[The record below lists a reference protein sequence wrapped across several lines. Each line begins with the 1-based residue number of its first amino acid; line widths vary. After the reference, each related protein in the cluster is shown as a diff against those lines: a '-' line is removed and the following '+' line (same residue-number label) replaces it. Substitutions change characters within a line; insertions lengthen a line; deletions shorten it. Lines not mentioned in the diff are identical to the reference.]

1 VAGFTGIVKPLLE
14 ATLRYGIALPAD
26 HRAAAHFRSALPP
39 LELVRLLAARG
50 FVPLDR
56 LHERAV
62 LAGVPDPYPA
72 AVAESV
78 YEAISPRALSAFTDG
93 SEADRAWLARKLRY
107 FGLSPDDTDKGVR
120 ALELKATQPG
130 RSAVITQ
137 LLAGYEKGHLPRA
150 DVVTGLDPGREG
162 EGARQ
167 RPVPAPGRAPG
178 VAGVPGGRPGDGVQR
193 GRAPERRRAG
203 AAPRAAA
210 DDGRPARHRPR
221 RVPRGA
227 NPDCRPS
234 HRGGHGEARQPPRRP
249 AGPRDPRAP
258 DRPGVSP
265 RGRGRGHRGPGAVR
279 RRLRV
284 AEGVGAGGR
293 VRRGRRAGRR
303 RPGEDQGPRRAGAG
317 DSGRA
322 PPPATHAGHGGGAHS
337 RPSGALPDL
346 GNAGDREPA
355 ERPPT

>member
-62 LAGVPDPYPA
+62 LAGFPDPYPA

-150 DVVTGLDPGREG
+150 DVVTGLDGAGLSPTHRDYYVRAAELRRRAAHMEDLATEALNQYRNDQVGVHEVTQLLSALGFTDDEVTTRVTVADLRRGVKQVQAETTQREA
-162 EGARQ
+162 EI
-167 RPVPAPGRAPG
+167 RA
-178 VAGVPGGRPGDGVQR
+178 VKAKALANALYQLRAGLLGLPEFLAGRPGMGY
-193 GRAPERRRAG
+193 G
-203 AAPRAAA
+203 
-210 DDGRPARHRPR
+210 PAVHR
-221 RVPRGA
+221 
-227 NPDCRPS
+227 N
-234 HRGGHGEARQPPRRP
+234 
-249 AGPRDPRAP
+249 
-258 DRPGVSP
+258 
-265 RGRGRGHRGPGAVR
+265 
-279 RRLRV
+279 
-284 AEGVGAGGR
+284 
-293 VRRGRRAGRR
+293 
-303 RPGEDQGPRRAGAG
+303 
-317 DSGRA
+317 
-322 PPPATHAGHGGGAHS
+322 
-337 RPSGALPDL
+337 
-346 GNAGDREPA
+346 
-355 ERPPT
+355 